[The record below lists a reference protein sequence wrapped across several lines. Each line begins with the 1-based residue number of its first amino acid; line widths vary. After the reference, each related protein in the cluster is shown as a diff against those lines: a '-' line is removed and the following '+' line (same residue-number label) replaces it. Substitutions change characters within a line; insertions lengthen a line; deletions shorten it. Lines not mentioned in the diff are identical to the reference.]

1 MPGTVNGTEAWRAH
15 VGFEPLA
22 TYADAHDAQAVLW
35 LDIDNTLY
43 SQVDTRIPELMA
55 DRIRDYF
62 RGLGLDDHDA
72 EQLHTHYYKEYGLA
86 IRGLVKHH
94 TIDPMDYDEKCD
106 GSLPLERVL
115 HPDPALRALLERI
128 DRRRV
133 RVYALTNAYKTHAR
147 RVLSLLQ
154 LDTVVQGI
162 VYCDYNIDELYAT
175 RSPSSCK
182 PEPAFYTAA
191 QAAVHAAPDAHVYF
205 VDDSMQNIVAARAL
219 GWQSCGTCHAD
230 PAVYF
235 DELHPTDAPRT
246 LDNGVVSVSSLQ
258 QLPRVWPGVFAP

>member
-22 TYADAHDAQAVLW
+22 TYADAHDAQAILW
-35 LDIDNTLY
+35 LDIGRHTVRA
-43 SQVDTRIPELMA
+43 SAHGSRSIPELMA

-62 RGLGLDDHDA
+62 RGLGLDEHDA

-154 LDTVVQGI
+154 LDTLVQGI
-162 VYCDYNIDELYAT
+162 VYCDYNIDNLYAT

-182 PEPAFYTAA
+182 PERAFYTAA

-219 GWQSCGTCHAD
+219 GWPSC
-230 PAVYF
+230 VYF
-235 DELHPTDAPRT
+235 DELHPADAPRT